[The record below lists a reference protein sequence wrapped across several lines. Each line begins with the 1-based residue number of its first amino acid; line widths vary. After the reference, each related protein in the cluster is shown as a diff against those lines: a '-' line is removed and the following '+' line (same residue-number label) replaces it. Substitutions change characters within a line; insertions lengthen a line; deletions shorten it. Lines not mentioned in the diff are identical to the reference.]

1 MITVLTTKSVKHF
14 IAMMEINTT
23 NFNPQSFPITRNK
36 LAAFAKQLE
45 IHETF
50 LKVHYILQR
59 KPIQSTVKE
68 LYEEYKNYTADK
80 KAYSNVEFCQRL

>member
-1 MITVLTTKSVKHF
+1 
-14 IAMMEINTT
+14 MMEINTT

-36 LAAFAKQLE
+36 LDAFAKRLDT
-45 IHETF
+45 HEMF

-59 KPIQSTVKE
+59 KPIKSTVKE

-80 KAYSNVEFCQRL
+80 KAYSKVEFCQLSMRLQK